1 METRSYIDNETHVL
15 STCIKEMSRKLKLI
29 AEFGKEI
36 LDGVNYFQLSKTRDD
51 YFLCI
56 MAFSW

>member
-1 METRSYIDNETHVL
+1 
-15 STCIKEMSRKLKLI
+15 MSRKLKLI

-51 YFLCI
+51 YFLCKL
-56 MAFSW
+56 AFPGRGQ